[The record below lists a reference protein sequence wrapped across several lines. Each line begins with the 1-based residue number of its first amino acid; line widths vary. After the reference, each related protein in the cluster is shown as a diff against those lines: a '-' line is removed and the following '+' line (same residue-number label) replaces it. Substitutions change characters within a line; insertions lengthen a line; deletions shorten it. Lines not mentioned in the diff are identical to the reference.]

1 MNQGR
6 LFWDASFE
14 IVLALMEAYPDVE
27 IDTVGIEQ
35 LREWIIAL
43 PDFADDPE
51 IVTQDILHDILRE
64 WYEES
69 NPI

>member
-14 IVLALMEAYPDVE
+14 IVLALIETYPDVE

-43 PDFADDPE
+43 PDFVDDPE

-64 WYEES
+64 WYEET